1 MWVQLRW
8 GLLALFV
15 SLISPCLLCVQS
27 QECVDQSSAVSHQ
40 SRKIKKKIK
49 INIVGVE
56 FRGENS
62 LSDAARTK
70 LAETIQRS
78 EIEVSPEEPDT
89 HWANVL
95 RAQSINEPLHAQG
108 YFMASTEVTP
118 YLVKA
123 EPDQYSYIVSFTIEN
138 GPQYRVGTLQ
148 IVEATAF
155 TPTELMKQI
164 HLSPGE
170 VFDDDK
176 IWQGIES
183 MKRLY
188 GAKGYIDMTAEYSAS
203 THQIHPP
210 LIDVSVQVVEG
221 RQYRVGTVQIL
232 GLSARAENLLKSVLE
247 PGQIFDSQSFT
258 DFLKEERGLLPV
270 DASDNDIT
278 MGRNLDDGTLQIAL
292 DFRRCPG
299 HKIPFPPVNVSAPV
313 WGKSQLMA
321 LPDRWFHVS
330 DKR

>member
-1 MWVQLRW
+1 
-8 GLLALFV
+8 
-15 SLISPCLLCVQS
+15 
-27 QECVDQSSAVSHQ
+27 
-40 SRKIKKKIK
+40 
-49 INIVGVE
+49 
-56 FRGENS
+56 
-62 LSDAARTK
+62 
-70 LAETIQRS
+70 
-78 EIEVSPEEPDT
+78 
-89 HWANVL
+89 
-95 RAQSINEPLHAQG
+95 
-108 YFMASTEVTP
+108 MASTEVTP

-123 EPDQYSYIVSFTIEN
+123 EPDQHSYIVSFTIES

-148 IVEATAF
+148 VVEATAF

-176 IWQGIES
+176 IWQGIKS

-188 GAKGYIDMTAEYSAS
+188 GAKGYIDMTAGYSAS
-203 THQIHPP
+203 THQIQPP

-232 GLSARAENLLKSVLE
+232 GLSARAENLLKSILE

-278 MGRNLDDGTLQIAL
+278 MGRNLDDGTLEIAL
-292 DFRRCPG
+292 DFRRCLG
-299 HKIPFPPVNVSAPV
+299 DKTPFPPVNVPV
-313 WGKSQLMA
+313 PIWGKSQLMA
-321 LPDRWFHVS
+321 LSDRWFHVS
-330 DKR
+330 D